1 MTNVIVLEGNIVA
14 DAESKTIGETNL
26 TEFKIANT
34 RYISKGKE
42 KTAFVKCKWWGARGV
57 SVQSYLLKGK
67 RITVTGA
74 MEIDEWE
81 KDGQRKSMV
90 VINVTDVS
98 LGAKGSSSA
107 PKQEYGDEKTTG
119 NSGSASVSDG
129 DFTDD
134 IPF

>member
-14 DAESKTIGETNL
+14 DAESKTVGETNL

-42 KTAFVKCKWWGARGV
+42 KTAFVKCKWWGQRGL
-57 SVQSYLLKGK
+57 SVQAYLVKGK

-81 KDGQRKSMV
+81 KNGQKKSMV

-98 LGAKGSSSA
+98 LGAKGSSSPA
-107 PKQEYGDEKTTG
+107 KQEYGDEKTTA
-119 NSGSASVSDG
+119 NSGSSTVSDG